1 MIRVYTDENE
11 TLVRLGGALHAAE
24 KLRHQINGRY
34 FLQYYSRRGTHSLLR
49 ISPSLSGDVGVRR
62 GGVFKAFNSPLL
74 NFQVV
79 WIFCLTVLFLLVL
92 LMPPLFY
99 LFLSKKH
106 GENLKIEKGLIGS
119 RFLNIEQCVWYGRP
133 LKPLTM
139 PIIII
144 YFSFYYIYIYVFQK

>member
-1 MIRVYTDENE
+1 MPSFISTQNFPKSQIREKKNHFLGTKRTDIKISKKKKKKKAMIRVYTDENE

-49 ISPSLSGDVGVRR
+49 ISPSLSGEVGVRR

-79 WIFCLTVLFLLVL
+79 WIFCLTVLSLLVL

-99 LFLSKKH
+99 LFH
-106 GENLKIEKGLIGS
+106 WENLKKA
-119 RFLNIEQCVWYGRP
+119 RA
-133 LKPLTM
+133 
-139 PIIII
+139 
-144 YFSFYYIYIYVFQK
+144 